1 MHSSILSDWTGLLFT
16 VVMFMEITILSK
28 LQSRNCLILQLISL
42 RRVNIEKVF
51 KNSNASVIE
60 GIINKYKMDFL
71 MCGYEETLT
80 DLNNLLVRKN
90 SWDAREDSFILEWE
104 MCAVCW
110 TMIQQ
115 SKSLSAIWS
124 GGVWRCLVSPGA
136 AASQKYFI
144 KQVLTSVCS
153 SV

>member
-90 SWDAREDSFILEWE
+90 S
-104 MCAVCW
+104 
-110 TMIQQ
+110 
-115 SKSLSAIWS
+115 
-124 GGVWRCLVSPGA
+124 
-136 AASQKYFI
+136 
-144 KQVLTSVCS
+144 
-153 SV
+153 

>member
-1 MHSSILSDWTGLLFT
+1 
-16 VVMFMEITILSK
+16 MFMEITILSK
-28 LQSRNCLILQLISL
+28 LKGRNCLILQLISL

-90 SWDAREDSFILEWE
+90 S
-104 MCAVCW
+104 
-110 TMIQQ
+110 
-115 SKSLSAIWS
+115 
-124 GGVWRCLVSPGA
+124 
-136 AASQKYFI
+136 
-144 KQVLTSVCS
+144 
-153 SV
+153 

>member
-1 MHSSILSDWTGLLFT
+1 MHYSILSDWTGLLFT

-90 SWDAREDSFILEWE
+90 S
-104 MCAVCW
+104 
-110 TMIQQ
+110 
-115 SKSLSAIWS
+115 
-124 GGVWRCLVSPGA
+124 
-136 AASQKYFI
+136 
-144 KQVLTSVCS
+144 
-153 SV
+153 

>member
-51 KNSNASVIE
+51 KNSNSSVIE

-71 MCGYEETLT
+71 MCGYEETLR
-80 DLNNLLVRKN
+80 DLNNLLLRKN
-90 SWDAREDSFILEWE
+90 S
-104 MCAVCW
+104 
-110 TMIQQ
+110 
-115 SKSLSAIWS
+115 
-124 GGVWRCLVSPGA
+124 
-136 AASQKYFI
+136 
-144 KQVLTSVCS
+144 
-153 SV
+153 